1 MEIISAFLK
10 LGPSVMMPIVFFIL
24 ALIFG
29 VKPGQAFKA
38 GMLVGIGFEGI
49 GLVIGLLLGSLGP
62 ATEAM
67 VQRFGLNLRVLDVGW
82 PVGAQIGWRSPL
94 VPLVVFGGLGIN
106 VVLLL
111 VRFTKTVNID
121 IFNYW
126 LILLPATIVYAN
138 TGSVALGCSA
148 AFALLIVALFI
159 ADRTAP
165 LIQKSFNLPGVSFAH
180 STTAMY
186 APLGWIVNA
195 IIERIP
201 GLRAIDANPEAI
213 NKRFGILGEPLTL
226 GIILGVGLGLL
237 AGWDVGEVF
246 NLGIKMAAIMV
257 LLPVMI
263 GVLVQGLVIVRDA
276 AEVSLKKHFPNREFY
291 IGLDT
296 ALLIGEPAVLATGL
310 LMIPMALLLAM
321 VLPGNRV
328 LPFVD
333 LASLLFF
340 LPMAAPYCKN
350 NIFRLLCTAALVMVV
365 TLYTAG
371 DLAPGYTK
379 AAAMT
384 GVSLPGEAGDRE
396 VVNLVAPHT
405 TPQGWAIVKLLSA
418 LK

>member
-1 MEIISAFLK
+1 MDILSKFLE
-10 LGPSVMMPIVFFIL
+10 LGPSVMMPIVFFAL
-24 ALIFG
+24 AVIFG
-29 VKPGQAFKA
+29 VKLGQAFKA
-38 GMLVGIGFEGI
+38 GVLVGIGFEGI
-49 GLVIGLLLGSLGP
+49 GLVIGLLLSSLGP
-62 ATEAM
+62 ATTDM
-67 VQRFGLNLRVLDVGW
+67 VQRFGLNLSVLDVGW
-82 PVGAQIGWRSPL
+82 PVGAQVGWRSPL
-94 VPLVVFGGLGIN
+94 VPLIVFGGLGLN

-138 TGSVALGCSA
+138 TGSVALGCGA
-148 AFALLIVALFI
+148 AFILLTISLFI

-165 LIQKSFNLPGVSFAH
+165 LIQKSFNLQGVSFAH

-186 APLGWIVNA
+186 APLGFIVNA
-195 IIERIP
+195 VIERIP

-213 NKRFGILGEPLTL
+213 NKRFGVLGEPLTL
-226 GIILGVGLGLL
+226 GIILGIGLGVL
-237 AGWDVGEVF
+237 AGWSTGKVF
-246 NLGIKMAAIMV
+246 DLGVKMAAIMV
-257 LLPVMI
+257 LLPAMI

-276 AEVSLKKHFPNREFY
+276 AEVSLKKRFPNREFY

-321 VLPGNRV
+321 ILPGNRV

-350 NIFRLLCTAALVMVV
+350 NIFRLFCTAVLVMVI
-365 TLYTAG
+365 TLYTAT
-371 DLAPGYTK
+371 DMAEGYTK
-379 AAAMT
+379 AAKLT
-384 GVSLPGEAGDRE
+384 GVNLPKEAGNEE

-405 TPQGWAIVKLLSA
+405 TPQGWAVVKLLSM